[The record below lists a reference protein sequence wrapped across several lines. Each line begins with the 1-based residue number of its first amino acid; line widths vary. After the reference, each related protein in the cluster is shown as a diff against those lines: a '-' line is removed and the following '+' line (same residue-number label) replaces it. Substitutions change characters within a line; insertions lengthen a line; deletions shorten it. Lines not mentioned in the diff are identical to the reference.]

1 MVRLEDLI
9 EAYYTT
15 RRNKRRSTDSVHFEL
30 HWERNLLRLLDAINS
45 RTFQPTAYT
54 FITTKPRPREI
65 FACDMEMRVIHH
77 YIDIRMRPI
86 IEGELTRRT
95 FNNRVG
101 FGQNVAINQVVEDIY
116 DVSKGFTRDA
126 WIIKMDLSGYFPNA
140 RQDVVARQLTS
151 LAQAKYEG
159 DDKDDL
165 LYMIQRAVFS
175 APTRHC
181 YRKSPLWKWA
191 LITPDKSLFRKPDGV
206 GGAIGHLIWQNA
218 MNYYLNDID
227 HLVVDEWGLHYS
239 RFVDDILI
247 VTDNKEAALAFVV
260 PELRRRLAELGC
272 TLRLH
277 ASPPQVLLPALY
289 QRRGIH
295 RGAYQARPHLRQ

>member
-181 YRKSPLWKWA
+181 YRLHRATCTGSFPGA
-191 LITPDKSLFRKPDGV
+191 TSTSSRETKPVHTG
-206 GGAIGHLIWQNA
+206 
-218 MNYYLNDID
+218 
-227 HLVVDEWGLHYS
+227 
-239 RFVDDILI
+239 R
-247 VTDNKEAALAFVV
+247 
-260 PELRRRLAELGC
+260 LRRRKSWN
-272 TLRLH
+272 TR
-277 ASPPQVLLPALY
+277 S
-289 QRRGIH
+289 
-295 RGAYQARPHLRQ
+295 